1 MKGFRLISLFIL
13 LFVAVILTSCGE
25 EKDIAAT
32 IQGKVYYMVGYL
44 VYYVT
49 PAGDTIEDTVYY
61 RCPAVGAQVYL
72 ESDENSDVPYLG
84 PDLYTTT
91 DSGGNYTF
99 ETRLGVQYDPVGG
112 GFSYRYVADVAI
124 TAFYFDSLFGE
135 ASGKITGFTVEAGKV
150 NIAPDLYVT
159 PSE

>member
-13 LFVAVILTSCGE
+13 LSATVIFTSCGE
-25 EKDIAAT
+25 EKDVTAT
-32 IQGKVYYMVGYL
+32 IQGKVYYTVGYL

-49 PAGDTIEDTVYY
+49 PTGDTLVDTVYY
-61 RCPAVGAQVYL
+61 RYPAVGAQVYL

-91 DSGGNYTF
+91 DSDGNYTF
-99 ETRLGVQYDPVGG
+99 ETRLGVQYDPAAG
-112 GFSYRYVADVAI
+112 GFSYRYIADVAI

-150 NIAPDLYVT
+150 NIAPDLYVS